1 MNSFRKANLF
11 NSIPPVTS
19 NILIINVLVCLACYV
34 YKPLVL
40 YLALF
45 PVQSGYFNVY
55 QLVTFMFTQV
65 DIGHLFFNMFAVFMF
80 GKVLE
85 NYWGSKKFLLYYMIC
100 GIGSGL
106 VQLLV
111 CYIQILNVRHGLS
124 ADLIQEVYTN
134 GANLLANKMN
144 YSDAAM
150 SKLNLLLN
158 TPTIG
163 ASGAVFG
170 ILLAFGMLF
179 PNVPLYLMFLPIPI
193 KAKYFVIGY
202 GLIELYLGFAN
213 RVGDNVAHFAH
224 LGGMLFGI
232 IMILYW
238 KGKNKRKYRKTN
250 SGFRNYNNR
259 NTDYD
264 YNAQKNEEHAEID
277 RILEKIKKSGY
288 NCLTD
293 EEKKKL
299 FDASNK

>member
-85 NYWGSKKFLLYYMIC
+85 NYWGSKKFIIYYMVC

-106 VQLLV
+106 IQLLV
-111 CYIQILNVRHGLS
+111 CYLTGSVS
-124 ADLIQEVYTN
+124 
-134 GANLLANKMN
+134 
-144 YSDAAM
+144 
-150 SKLNLLLN
+150 
-158 TPTIG
+158 PTIG

-179 PNVPLYLMFLPIPI
+179 PNAPLFLMFIPIPI

-202 GLIELYLGFAN
+202 GLLELYYGFAN
-213 RVGDNVAHFAH
+213 RIGDNVAHFAH

-232 IMILYW
+232 FLILYW
-238 KGKNKRKYRKTN
+238 RKKDKKNGIYR
-250 SGFRNYNNR
+250 F
-259 NTDYD
+259 
-264 YNAQKNEEHAEID
+264 
-277 RILEKIKKSGY
+277 
-288 NCLTD
+288 
-293 EEKKKL
+293 
-299 FDASNK
+299 